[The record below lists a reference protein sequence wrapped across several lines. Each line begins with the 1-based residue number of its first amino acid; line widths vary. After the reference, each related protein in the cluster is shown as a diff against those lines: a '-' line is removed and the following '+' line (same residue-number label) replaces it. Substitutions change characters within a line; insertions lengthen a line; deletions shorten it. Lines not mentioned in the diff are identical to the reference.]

1 MQTKCFVLVASFD
14 SAAHNGKPRF
24 YHCLSLQAYDE
35 KEENIKTDREH
46 CLMLLK
52 TAMKSADVPVSCLAY
67 KDIQQTL
74 KRKDSKHE
82 YAVAFE
88 GMSPGDAAAAM
99 AARDK
104 GMLHHAQVQRRM
116 TKTQYKK
123 FY

>member
-1 MQTKCFVLVASFD
+1 VAVCILSCFEWLIFNSACSSRRCFVLDAS
-14 SAAHNGKPRF
+14 
-24 YHCLSLQAYDE
+24 AYDE